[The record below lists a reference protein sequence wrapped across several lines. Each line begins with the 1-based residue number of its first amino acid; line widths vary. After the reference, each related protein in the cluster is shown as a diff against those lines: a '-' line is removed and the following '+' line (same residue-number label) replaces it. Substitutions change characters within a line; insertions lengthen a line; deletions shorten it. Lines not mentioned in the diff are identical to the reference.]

1 MNPLLTRFLLILTAV
16 ILDWFLVEKLPFTH
30 PVEFIG
36 RLITWV
42 EKFLTRRFQRSFM
55 TGIILTAAVLLFS
68 VGFTYILLQL
78 LKMIHPLAAAVLAL
92 YVYYTGLAAG
102 SLAESG
108 RNVAK
113 KIAEG
118 QLQEARKAVNM
129 LITRD
134 VEKMGAEDLSRAGI
148 ETVAENMNDAVI
160 APLLFSFI
168 LGPAGMIA
176 YKTIDTLDSMVGYK
190 NEQYRELGWASARLD
205 DIASWLPARITAA
218 CLIFASLLP
227 GYSARSSL
235 STVRSDARKTS
246 SPNAGYP
253 EAAVAGALK
262 VKLGG
267 PDYYFGE
274 KVEKPYLGEHNKP
287 CSFIALKKAV
297 KLIYISEILFL
308 IAAGFI
314 FRFLAVTPIF
324 SLLGG

>member
-1 MNPLLTRFLLILTAV
+1 MSPLLTRFLLILTAV
-16 ILDWFLVEKLPFTH
+16 ILDWFLQEKLPFTH
-30 PVEFIG
+30 PVELIG
-36 RLITWV
+36 MLITRL
-42 EKFLTRRFQRSFM
+42 EKFLSEKFQRSFK
-55 TGIILTAAVLLFS
+55 TGFILTAAVLLIS
-68 VGFTYILLQL
+68 VGFTYTILQL
-78 LKMIHPLAAAVLAL
+78 LHMLHPLAAAVLAL
-92 YVYYTGLAAG
+92 YIYYSGLAAG
-102 SLAESG
+102 SLSASG

-118 QLQEARKAVNM
+118 KLQEARDEVNM

-160 APLLFSFI
+160 APLLFAFVF
-168 LGPAGMIA
+168 GPEGMIA

-190 NEQYRELGWASARLD
+190 NEEYRKMGWASARLD
-205 DIASWLPARITAA
+205 DIASWLPARITAG
-218 CLIFASLLP
+218 CLIFAALLP
-227 GYSARSSL
+227 GFSARSSL

-262 VKLGG
+262 VRLGG

-274 KVEKPYLGEHNKP
+274 EVDKPYLGKHHKP

-308 IAAGFI
+308 VAAGFI